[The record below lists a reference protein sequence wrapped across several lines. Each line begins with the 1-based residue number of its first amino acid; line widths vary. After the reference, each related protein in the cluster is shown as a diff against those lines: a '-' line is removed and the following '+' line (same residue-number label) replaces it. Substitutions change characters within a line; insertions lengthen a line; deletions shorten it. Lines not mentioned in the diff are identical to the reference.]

1 MGGLRFVVGACGKNR
16 RASVLLFTP
25 HDSSHGRG
33 LKKTEMLHWYVAQ
46 GWSKQHHMQQVM
58 LCRVRD
64 LTLAQ
69 QVVHVL
75 KKTLR
80 IGHCSVRSLNTD
92 NTECST
98 MLRLWND
105 SYGKHPSERIP
116 LIRSGEMVHEAA
128 AAKSAE
134 LLSECIPFLKAL
146 TESSPMIGLLN
157 VVTELLS
164 EVDISSKRPNC
175 MYSRCILCVSC
186 MYHMCI
192 LYLSYMC
199 TLCILYVSY
208 MHHI

>member
-1 MGGLRFVVGACGKNR
+1 
-16 RASVLLFTP
+16 
-25 HDSSHGRG
+25 
-33 LKKTEMLHWYVAQ
+33 
-46 GWSKQHHMQQVM
+46 MQQVM

-64 LTLAQ
+64 FTLAQ

-75 KKTLR
+75 KETLR

-116 LIRSGEMVHEAA
+116 LIRSGKMVHEAA

-146 TESSPMIGLLN
+146 TESSPMTGLLD

-164 EVDISSKRPNC
+164 EVDISSKRPNSC
-175 MYSRCILCVSC
+175 EGSPDYS
-186 MYHMCI
+186 
-192 LYLSYMC
+192 
-199 TLCILYVSY
+199 
-208 MHHI
+208 